1 MAEIVFNFE
10 QYDGQLAKACMKRIR
25 KAADVI
31 IDAAKANCAI
41 GDAYYTY
48 PTKSGVKVVPG
59 VRQATGGKYWT
70 ERSRG
75 AMRNTIRRTEKRGD
89 GGLENTDLRIIAGNS
104 KTWWATQMEY
114 GRGGWKGGARPFL
127 RPALRKTK
135 SEVQSILENG

>member
-25 KAADVI
+25 KAAELIKDE
-31 IDAAKANCAI
+31 AKARCPVGTVSRPAI
-41 GDAYYTY
+41 N
-48 PTKSGVKVVPG
+48 
-59 VRQATGGKYWT
+59 GKTWT
-70 ERSRG
+70 ERKPGTLRDS
-75 AMRNTIRRTEKRGD
+75 IRTAEKNGEE
-89 GGLENTDLRIIAGNS
+89 GLEGRDVRVIAGS
-104 KTWWATQMEY
+104 YKAFYAVQTEY